1 MNSQGETHHS
11 EFLYRVTGSLALSLK
26 ILVDSLTYGGFF
38 PTISPHCKLQQG
50 GARLLLWSQLASNQW
65 EGLGMQHPLRW
76 LAAVCL
82 VQPHPVCPLAR
93 TSYISISFLMM
104 LCCLPALR
112 ALALLPKRELYVCSA
127 Q

>member
-1 MNSQGETHHS
+1 
-11 EFLYRVTGSLALSLK
+11 
-26 ILVDSLTYGGFF
+26 
-38 PTISPHCKLQQG
+38 
-50 GARLLLWSQLASNQW
+50 
-65 EGLGMQHPLRW
+65 MQRPLRW

-104 LCCLPALR
+104 LCYLPALR